1 MNKRQHLSQPDK
13 VLVDYIDSTGK
24 PQHYEYKTIKEAYKF
39 ERYLKQHKNYSAALT
54 VVMPKR
60 ANEEKGEREKWK
72 KKR

>member
-1 MNKRQHLSQPDK
+1 MNNRQNLIQLDK

-39 ERYLKQHKNYSAALT
+39 EPYLKQHKNYSAVLT

-60 ANEEKGEREKWK
+60 TNEEKERNG
-72 KKR
+72 KRKGR